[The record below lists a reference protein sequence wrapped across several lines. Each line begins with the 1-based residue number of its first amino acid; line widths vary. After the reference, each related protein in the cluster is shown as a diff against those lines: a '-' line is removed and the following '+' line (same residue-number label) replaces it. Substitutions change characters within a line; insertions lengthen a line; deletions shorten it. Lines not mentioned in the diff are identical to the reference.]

1 MIKFRSEKCVF
12 AFVPRAVA
20 GKTWSAFLSSKVT
33 MMLFSC
39 LRLVQH
45 HLSSMIAKDT
55 KMANRSLIPPTSS
68 TKTTTTTTRVPS
80 LSQRAAKLKERG
92 NALFG
97 KRQLPEAVACYSRAL
112 ILLNQEEEE
121 TKRNHRHPEQSRSSI
136 TSSSIGVPLS
146 TTTHDKSESKKD
158 LLLYAVLCSNRSACY
173 YEMGDFNHAAIDA
186 SSCIDYIDEL
196 LRWQHKFEHT
206 LAHTPILSPAD
217 EAKAVSMRSANQ
229 WRRTRALL
237 YQHDGDLQQAQAR
250 LDFLCLKDDDGGDN
264 DNNERNPQNKQQKDD
279 EHQESPTTSSGA

>member
-173 YEMGDFNHAAIDA
+173 YEMGDFNHAALMPVPALITLT
-186 SSCIDYIDEL
+186 SSCAGNINSNT
-196 LRWQHKFEHT
+196 RWPTRPFYRRPTKPRPCPCGR
-206 LAHTPILSPAD
+206 PISGDGPAPCCINTT
-217 EAKAVSMRSANQ
+217 ETCNKPKRVSI
-229 WRRTRALL
+229 
-237 YQHDGDLQQAQAR
+237 
-250 LDFLCLKDDDGGDN
+250 FCV
-264 DNNERNPQNKQQKDD
+264 
-279 EHQESPTTSSGA
+279 